1 MAHGEQDR
9 AAGQLLQD
17 ALTGT
22 GGGAGAR
29 KRRGEAMPESLVD
42 AAWVV
47 AHAGDANV
55 RLIEVD
61 MEGTRAYDRG
71 HIPGALGWHW
81 KTMLWDPLRRE
92 FPDPETMAARLGAAG
107 IGNAYGWW
115 VLRHGGHRDVRLL
128 DGGRACWLREGR
140 PLTTE
145 VPAVVP
151 VRYTPTAPVPAL
163 RVLREEVLGRLGD
176 PGTVLC
182 DVRLPEE
189 YRGERVAPPGRP
201 DEGAERAGRI
211 PGAVHLHF
219 LDLLREDGTFVAP
232 DEMRRLCEAR
242 GVVPEKDVI
251 VYCRLSHRA
260 SLVSF
265 ALTELLGYPRVRNYD
280 GSWTEWGSV
289 VGVPIER

>member
-1 MAHGEQDR
+1 MQ
-9 AAGQLLQD
+9 
-17 ALTGT
+17 
-22 GGGAGAR
+22 GGGGMDPAWGGSGA
-29 KRRGEAMPESLVD
+29 LVD
-42 AAWVV
+42 AAWGA
-47 AHAGDANV
+47 AHARDPTV

-61 MEGTRAYDRG
+61 MEGTRAYERG
-71 HIPGALGWHW
+71 HIPGALGCHW

-92 FPDPETMAARLGAAG
+92 FPDPETMAGRLGAAG
-107 IGNAYGWW
+107 IGNETTVVFYGEPIQFGTYGWW

-151 VRYTPTAPVPAL
+151 VRYTPTAPIPAL
-163 RVLREEVLGRLGD
+163 RVLREEVLRRLGD

-182 DVRLPEE
+182 DVRSPEE

-201 DEGAERAGRI
+201 DDGAERAGRI

-232 DEMRRLCEAR
+232 DEMRQLCEAR
-242 GVVPEKDVI
+242 GVVPGKDVI

>member
-1 MAHGEQDR
+1 MNM
-9 AAGQLLQD
+9 GQ
-17 ALTGT
+17 
-22 GGGAGAR
+22 GGRSA
-29 KRRGEAMPESLVD
+29 LVD
-42 AAWVV
+42 AAWVA

-55 RLIEVD
+55 RLIEVN
-61 MEGTRAYDRG
+61 MEGTRAYEGG

-81 KTMLWDPLRRE
+81 KTMLWDRLRRE

-107 IGNAYGWW
+107 IGNETTVVLYGEPIQFGTYGWW
-115 VLRHGGHRDVRLL
+115 VLRYCGHPDVRLL
-128 DGGRACWLREGR
+128 DGGRTRWLREGR

-151 VRYTPTAPVPAL
+151 VRYAPMPPRPSL
-163 RVLREEVLGRLGD
+163 RVLREEILRRLGD
-176 PGTVLC
+176 PGTVLF
-182 DVRLPEE
+182 DVRSPEE
-189 YRGERVAPPGRP
+189 YRGERVAPPNRH
-201 DEGAERAGRI
+201 DDGAERTGRI

-219 LDLLREDGTFVAP
+219 LDLLREDQTFKAP
-232 DEMRRLCEAR
+232 EEMRRLCEAR

-260 SLVSF
+260 SLANF
-265 ALTELLGYPRVRNYD
+265 ALTEILGYPRVRNYD